1 MVFTAD
7 NEQGLDFAVHGNA
20 DQARIFDRFYRVDK
34 ARGRGGSGLAAARSL
49 IKPTPARS
57 T

>member
-34 ARGRGGSGLAAARSL
+34 ARGSGLAAARSL
-49 IKPTPARS
+49 IKPTAARS